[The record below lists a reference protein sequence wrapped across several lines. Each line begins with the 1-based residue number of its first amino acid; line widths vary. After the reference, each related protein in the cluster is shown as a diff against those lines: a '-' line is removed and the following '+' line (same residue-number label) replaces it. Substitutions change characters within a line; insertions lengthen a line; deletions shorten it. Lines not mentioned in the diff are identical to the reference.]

1 MIPSERPD
9 LTEEQPVETAAFDN
23 RRALADDL
31 RALAAFLEE
40 RLELPVSPH
49 ARVEVAYFP
58 RGDDQEQA
66 DEVDRVAGL
75 LGTRSRWE
83 GEHLVCGRGFG
94 RAAYRVVA
102 IPEEVRARHRALM
115 SYADAI
121 RPD

>member
-1 MIPSERPD
+1 VIPSVRPD
-9 LTEEQPVETAAFDN
+9 PIEEQPVENAAYDS

-31 RALAAFLEE
+31 RALAGFLENQP
-40 RLELPVSPH
+40 ELPVSSH
-49 ARVEVAYFP
+49 AVVEVAYFP

-75 LGTRSRWE
+75 LGARSRWE
-83 GEHLVCGRGFG
+83 GEHLVCGRDFG